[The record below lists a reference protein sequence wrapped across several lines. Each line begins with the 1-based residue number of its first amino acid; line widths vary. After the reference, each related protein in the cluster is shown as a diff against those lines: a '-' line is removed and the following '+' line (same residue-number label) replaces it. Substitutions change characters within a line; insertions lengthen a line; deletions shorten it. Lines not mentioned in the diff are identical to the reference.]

1 MVGMDSDI
9 RVKMPR
15 PKPPIEVKDE
25 VTKKKPLINKKALLI
40 SILIIV
46 LSGGGS
52 IYLLQSQPSFVAKFA
67 DNVLRPSIGNKNTI
81 ILEDILFAFSD
92 HVKQFIYG
100 TVAKPK
106 ANIFNNVTPKQIKTA
121 PVVTLQAL
129 DLKTISN
136 PQPNF
141 TPLDGEGQW
150 GLVAMPQFNGKQIMA
165 RTFVRPDPDR
175 SYAIVAL
182 IQMNMYYLSLT
193 SVAGTYYPGAEL
205 GHPGPGVIPMSDR
218 ATNNLV
224 AAFNG
229 GFQYMDG
236 HYGMTVGSTTYVP
249 LTIGLGSLIIY
260 DDDSIAIQRYDG
272 TTPSFKKIKSVR
284 QNGPLILDKG
294 KITADA
300 ESGGYQV
307 WGRTTT
313 NSVYTWRSGV
323 GLTAQGNLVYAV
335 GPSLTA
341 STLAQS
347 LKLAGAQEAI
357 QLDINQFWV
366 RFVTFTP
373 TGAGN
378 YTSES
383 ILNTL
388 QNGGPS
394 YLSGYNKDFF
404 YLMMKSDPVHKP
416 STATK

>member
-1 MVGMDSDI
+1 MDSDI
-9 RVKMPR
+9 RIKIPR
-15 PKPPIEVKDE
+15 PKPPVEEKEKV
-25 VTKKKPLINKKALLI
+25 VKKKPIINKKALLI
-40 SILIIV
+40 TLLIIIF
-46 LSGGGS
+46 SGGGS

-81 ILEDILFAFSD
+81 ILEDILFSFSD
-92 HVKQFIYG
+92 HLKQLIYG

-106 ANIFNNVTPKQIKTA
+106 ANIFNNVTSKQKKTTPA
-121 PVVTLQAL
+121 VTLQAL

-141 TPLDGEGQW
+141 APIDGEGQW
-150 GLVAMPQFNGKQIMA
+150 TLVAMPQFNSKQIMA
-165 RTFVRPDPDR
+165 RTFVRPDADR

-218 ATNNLV
+218 ATNTLV

-249 LTIGLGSLIIY
+249 LIDGLGSLIIY
-260 DDDSIAIQRYDG
+260 DDGSISIQRYDS
-272 TTPSFKKIKSVR
+272 TKPSLKKIKSIR

-294 KITADA
+294 MITPDAD
-300 ESGGYQV
+300 SGGYQV

-347 LKLAGAQEAI
+347 LKLAGAKEAI

-373 TGAGN
+373 TGSGN

-394 YLSGYNKDFF
+394 YLNGYNKDFF
-404 YLMMKSDPVHKP
+404 YLMMQPDPAHKP
-416 STATK
+416 VTSGK